1 MCTHARS
8 TLHTFIWMISVHRI
22 LASGKIEYVIMIIDV
37 ARWKKICRFFFLS
50 IHSSLFFIWSFILL
64 FCLDYIFLC
73 VFLVFSDFVPK
84 SFFIDVL
91 VDYCGIVVSNSLTSV
106 KSFFL
111 RRIFSH
117 SFCYLSVNFVHTY
130 CTLNVWTECG
140 ILQLFSE
147 RNSSILFDKF
157 KFDSGKQYEI
167 FFFCSENV
175 FQLSQRWR
183 MYLFNDWVWTQPR
196 L

>member
-1 MCTHARS
+1 MWRDGKKSVAFFS
-8 TLHTFIWMISVHRI
+8 FQFIPVYFSFDHSFYCFVW
-22 LASGKIEYVIMIIDV
+22 II
-37 ARWKKICRFFFLS
+37 F
-50 IHSSLFFIWSFILL
+50 
-64 FCLDYIFLC
+64 FLC